1 MRNKLLYILFLLS
14 TFSTF
19 AQKEPREIVHGRV
32 VADSMKVDNIMVRNL
47 TSKIK
52 AVTDEKGF
60 FTLYARPKDTLLF
73 ESITFRPAQLV
84 LQQEHFNLKQLIVR
98 LDVNVTMLDE
108 VVIRPSALLGNLEA
122 DTKNLKTMT
131 TTSGLDSRQLILTA
145 PPEPQSPLN
154 EKRYPTESVLKGF
167 DFVKIYDLYFRKP
180 KKKNKGEI
188 YAATATKSFTE
199 SVKERYTYHFFTEQ
213 LKIPHKEIGL
223 FLTFCDK
230 GDETRGLLAPKK
242 EFELIDYLVTKS
254 IEYLKKER

>member
-1 MRNKLLYILFLLS
+1 MRNKLLYLLLFICSLPA
-14 TFSTF
+14 F
-19 AQKEPREIVHGRV
+19 AQTEPREILHGRV
-32 VADSMKVDNIMVRNL
+32 VADSMKVDNVTVRNL
-47 TSKIK
+47 TSNIK
-52 AVTDEKGF
+52 AITDDKGF

-73 ESITFRPAQLV
+73 ESITFRSSQLV
-84 LQQEHFNLKQLIVR
+84 LREEHFSLKQLIVR

-108 VVIRPSALLGNLEA
+108 VVIRPSVLLGNLEA

-167 DFVKIYDLYFRKP
+167 DFVKIYDLYFRKSR
-180 KKKNKGEI
+180 KKNKGEI
-188 YAATATKSFTE
+188 YAATPVRSFTE
-199 SVKERYTYHFFTEQ
+199 SVKERYTHHFFTEQ
-213 LKIPHKEIGL
+213 LKIPHNEIGL

-230 GDETRGLLAPKK
+230 GDDTRGLLTPKK
-242 EFELIDYLVTKS
+242 EFELTDYLVTKS